1 MSKLSKSVLCESIKF
16 IELNP
21 PRIKNCLDRL
31 TEDQVWQKPNAVT
44 NSIANL
50 ILHLCGNITQ
60 YIISSL
66 GHTPDI
72 RERDMEFN
80 TTGGYNKANLLE
92 RIEQVTKA
100 AVDILNNTKKKEL
113 KRVRSVQGFEMT
125 GMAVVIHVT
134 EHYSYHVGQIALL
147 TKMLVNQDLRFYA
160 DQDLNVKNEK

>member
-1 MSKLSKSVLCESIKF
+1 MSKFSKSFLKEAIHF

-31 TEDQVWQKPNAVT
+31 SEEQVWQKPNAVS

-60 YIISSL
+60 YVISSL

-72 RERDMEFN
+72 RQRDLEFS
-80 TTGGYNKANLLE
+80 TSTGYSKADLLD

-100 AVDILNNTKKKEL
+100 AIEVLKHTRKKEL
-113 KRVRSVQGFEMT
+113 YRIRNVQGFEMT
-125 GMAVVIHVT
+125 GIAIVIHVT

-147 TKMLVNQDLRFYA
+147 TKILVEQELGFYA
-160 DQDLNVKNEK
+160 DSDLSIKNKD